1 MKKERKESSFIKK
14 PVYLGGSKAMK
25 EFIAKELVYPK
36 EALENKIEG
45 TVRMRYDIDYKG
57 IVFNVYILSSVGYG
71 CDEEAERIVRK
82 LKFQTERTRKI
93 KVAFHKDIQI
103 HFKLPQEKPAKLVP
117 PLTPKITTISY
128 QYSTTQNQNT
138 KLPAVPKQ
146 NQTVYTYTIRTK

>member
-57 IVFNVYILSSVGYG
+57 IVFNVYILSGLLIFLVFNTIWNSGFHPIILAFFICIGILLYSSVK
-71 CDEEAERIVRK
+71 RK
-82 LKFQTERTRKI
+82 IEYKRKI
-93 KVAFHKDIQI
+93 KNGLQHRV
-103 HFKLPQEKPAKLVP
+103 
-117 PLTPKITTISY
+117 
-128 QYSTTQNQNT
+128 
-138 KLPAVPKQ
+138 
-146 NQTVYTYTIRTK
+146 